1 MVMLPRALTV
11 VGVVVAGGLAAACS
25 DDGASPDRAAS
36 VGLFVTTAPVQGA
49 AGGLQVGDGAHQLV
63 FDRITLV
70 VSEVGLAGGQR
81 SVVLE
86 ERVFLLEVPVGGGV
100 RPLMASAVAP
110 GRYDGVR
117 IGLHAPDP
125 DDPLDQAL
133 LAAHPELQGASVRV
147 EGTWDGEP
155 FTWVRAMDELRLV
168 TLSPAVEIWGRTA
181 NVMLRLDVASWFRDE
196 GGALVDPGEAV
207 GDHPSAAAVV
217 SRIRTSFAAFED
229 PDADGATSDD

>member
-1 MVMLPRALTV
+1 M
-11 VGVVVAGGLAAACS
+11 
-25 DDGASPDRAAS
+25 
-36 VGLFVTTAPVQGA
+36 GLFVTTAPTRVA
-49 AGGLQVGDGAHQLV
+49 AGGLQIGDGAHELV

-70 VSEVGLAGGQR
+70 VAEVGLAAGQG

-117 IGLHAPDP
+117 IGLHAPDL
-125 DDPLDQAL
+125 DDPADHGL
-133 LAAHPELQGASVRV
+133 LSAHPELAGVSIRV
-147 EGTWDGEP
+147 EGRWDGEP

-168 TLSPAVEIWGRTA
+168 SLTPPVEIWGRTA
-181 NVMLRLDVASWFRDE
+181 NVTLQLDVASWFRDDA
-196 GGALVDPGEAV
+196 GGLVDPAEAV
-207 GDHPSAAAVV
+207 GDHPSAAGVV

-229 PDADGATSDD
+229 PDADGAPSDD